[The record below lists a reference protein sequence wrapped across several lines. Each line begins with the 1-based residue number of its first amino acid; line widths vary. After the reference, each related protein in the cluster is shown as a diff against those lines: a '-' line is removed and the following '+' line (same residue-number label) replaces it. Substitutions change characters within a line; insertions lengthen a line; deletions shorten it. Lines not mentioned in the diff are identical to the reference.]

1 MVLTSKV
8 ENYYLQKSGLKLKYS
23 PSEKIPVIQVS
34 NFPELGKLTALR
46 FLEWATNNPEGVI
59 SLPTGK
65 TPEYFIKWINFF
77 LKNWGTKKV
86 DEILTEVNFK
96 SDKKP
101 ELSNLKF
108 VQIDEFY
115 PINPKHHNSFYYY
128 ILKYYLSDWGL
139 QKKNALLINTFKI
152 GTSQNI
158 SIEKIF
164 PENKIDLSLRT
175 RWPSNRQERLQKE
188 TIQIVDEFC
197 SEYEN
202 KIRVLGGIGFF
213 LGGLGPDGH
222 IGFNVKGSDHHSTTR
237 LTNTN
242 YETQAAAATDLGGIE
257 ISRNRHVI
265 TIGLESITFNKNVS
279 AIIIVAGEA
288 KSSIVRDSIQNGR
301 SNIYPAT
308 ALQDHPNARFF
319 LTNGAALRLTERRF
333 QFIKKEKHIS
343 TNSIKRGVI
352 NLCIEKNKSFT
363 ELNKKDFLSNKITT
377 EILTKTNKT
386 YFDICNNISK
396 EVKTHLNEGMIQL
409 TNQTILHTAPHHDDI
424 MLGYLPYI
432 THLVREPSNK
442 HHFTTL
448 TSGFTAVTNSYIIE
462 LLVKLKTFIRSKDCI
477 NKFQNN
483 FFNPKNSDG
492 INFELNQYL
501 VGIAEHSQT
510 VRSEATSSRLFR
522 NIIEIFK
529 TKNLLDVQNKVEQLL
544 KYFENQYPGQKDVF
558 KVQKLKGMQRE
569 FEEELVWAFYGFNT
583 NNVSHLRLGFYQG
596 DIFNENPN
604 ISRDVIPILTLLKK
618 LNPTIVTVALDPEG
632 SGPDTHYKVLQAIT
646 EALKLYEKESS
657 NYQIKVWGYR
667 NVWNRFHP
675 SEANLFIPVS
685 LNSMAIMEN
694 IFHYCYGSQRSAS
707 FPSWE
712 YDGPFSRLA
721 QKIFVDQY
729 ISIRKC
735 LGDDFFVSH
744 IHPRIR
750 AAVGL
755 AYIKQLS
762 LNEFYK
768 YSLDLKNLT
777 EFV

>member
-1 MVLTSKV
+1 MIPSSKV
-8 ENYYLQKSGLKLKYS
+8 ENYYLQKSGLKLKY
-23 PSEKIPVIQVS
+23 PPIEKIPVIQVS

-46 FLEWATNNPEGVI
+46 FLEWAENNPEGVI

-65 TPEYFIKWINFF
+65 TPEYFIKWVNFF
-77 LKNWGTKKV
+77 LQNWGAKKV
-86 DEILTEVNFK
+86 EGILRDVNFP

-101 ELSNLKF
+101 DLTKLKF
-108 VQIDEFY
+108 IQIDEFY
-115 PINPKHHNSFYYY
+115 PINPSQHNSFYFY
-128 ILKYYLSDWGL
+128 ILKYYLSSWGL
-139 QKKNALLINTFKI
+139 QKQNALLINTFKI
-152 GTSQNI
+152 GTSQNLPI
-158 SIEKIF
+158 DKIF

-175 RWPSNRQERLQKE
+175 RWPSNRSERLQKE

-197 SEYEN
+197 SQYEN
-202 KIRVLGGIGFF
+202 KIRELGGIGFF

-242 YETQAAAATDLGGIE
+242 YETQASAATDLGGIE

-265 TIGLESITFNKNVS
+265 TIGLETITFNKNVT

-288 KSSIVRDSIQNGR
+288 KSSIVRDSIQKNR

-308 ALQDHPNARFF
+308 VLQDIPNGRFY
-319 LTNGAALRLTERRF
+319 LTNGSALRLTERRF
-333 QFIKKEKHIS
+333 QFVKKEKPIS
-343 TNSIKRGVI
+343 PSSIKRGVI
-352 NLCIEKNKSFT
+352 NLCIDQNKSLN
-363 ELNKKDFLSNKITT
+363 ELSKKDFQSNKITA
-377 EILTKTNKT
+377 EILTKTKKS
-386 YFDICNNISK
+386 YFDICKNISG
-396 EVKTHLNEGMIQL
+396 EVTKHLNEGMVQL
-409 TNQTILHTAPHHDDI
+409 TNQSILHTAPHHDDI

-448 TSGFTAVTNSYIIE
+448 TSGFTAITNSYIVE
-462 LLVKLKTFIRSKDCI
+462 LLLKLKTFIRSMDCK

-483 FFNPKNSDG
+483 FFNPKNNEG
-492 INFELNQYL
+492 INFEINQYL

-510 VRSEATSSRLFR
+510 VRSEATSSRVLR
-522 NIIEIFK
+522 NILEIFK
-529 TKNLLDVQNKVEQLL
+529 TKNLTEVNIEIEKLL
-544 KYFENQYPGQKDVF
+544 QYFENQYPGQKDVV
-558 KVQKLKGMQRE
+558 KVQKLKGMIRE

-604 ISRDVIPILTLLKK
+604 INRDVLPILSLLKK
-618 LNPTIVTVALDPEG
+618 LKPTIVTVALDPEG
-632 SGPDTHYKVLQAIT
+632 SGPDTHYKVLQAVT
-646 EALKLYEKESS
+646 EALKLYEKQSGNS
-657 NYQIKVWGYR
+657 NIKVWGYR

-685 LNSMAIMEN
+685 LNSIAIMEN
-694 IFHYCYGSQRSAS
+694 IFHYCYGSQRNAS

-721 QKIFVDQY
+721 QKIFVEQY

-735 LGDDFFVSH
+735 LGDDFFVNH
-744 IHPRIR
+744 THPRIR

-755 AYIKQLS
+755 AYIKQLT
-762 LNEFYK
+762 LDEFYK
-768 YSLDLKNLT
+768 YSLDLKKLT